1 MPEFPKLATP
11 PLREALVDVRLRD
24 EIPAAIIPK
33 FRAPKGFPVVTT
45 MKQGQFQFNVGV
57 NKPSEAHVVQEAILG
72 QRYDREDGSEV
83 VQLRRNGITYSALK
97 NYPGWEVLRDSAR
110 EIWRDFITLTDD
122 IVVSR
127 LAVRYVNT
135 ITIPAGADMDEYLTN
150 GPRVPALLPQVV
162 TSFMHRMLI
171 PIEELKLNVIV
182 TQTLEHASPVILDI
196 DVFTERSFEALSD
209 EIWTTLDELRG
220 IADRTFFSSLTEKV
234 IESYR

>member
-1 MPEFPKLATP
+1 LPEFPKLARP

-24 EIPAAIIPK
+24 ELPVAVIPK
-33 FRAPKGFPVVTT
+33 FRQPKGFPVVTT
-45 MKQGQFQFNVGV
+45 MKQGQFQFKVDA
-57 NKPSEAHVVQEAILG
+57 NKPAEAHVFSEALLG
-72 QRYDREDGSEV
+72 QRYDREDGSAV

-110 EIWRDFITLTDD
+110 EIWQDFITVSGN
-122 IVVSR
+122 IIISR
-127 LAVRYVNT
+127 LAVRYVNA
-135 ITIPAGADMDEYLTN
+135 IIIPTGADLDEYLTN

-171 PIEELKLNVIV
+171 PIEELKMNAIV
-182 TQTLEHASPVILDI
+182 TQTLEMPSPVILDI
-196 DVFTERSFEALSD
+196 DAFTERSFEASSD